1 MGPDLDLDRKHQT
14 PTLSHH
20 TPQFSL
26 KIKGL
31 TFLTLAQKSLKY
43 SLLSNIIITF
53 YQDHRLVF
61 LTLQNPHTPSLKPPP
76 KSPNLV
82 IEVAHPSISEI
93 FTFLL
98 DLIKPQL
105 LHTYHRNRTR
115 ESPFYYAQDQA
126 LPPTFFDYTSSP
138 LLV

>member
-53 YQDHRLVF
+53 YQDHRFKF
-61 LTLQNPHTPSLKPPP
+61 LAIQSRCNPSIKSPRRTFKLKKGVAHAPNSRISTLLLAPLKPSYHP
-76 KSPNLV
+76 KYHHNSTLGYLFFAAQGQGRDPLH
-82 IEVAHPSISEI
+82 IQYPA
-93 FTFLL
+93 LL
-98 DLIKPQL
+98 
-105 LHTYHRNRTR
+105 
-115 ESPFYYAQDQA
+115 
-126 LPPTFFDYTSSP
+126 
-138 LLV
+138 